1 MRVWQRGE
9 RTLANISSDTR
20 LFPRPFHGTG
30 FVLLALGAVVV
41 ILGVAAFFLIYNLP
55 DADAFNARVERLF
68 VENKDLTSEAELRL
82 LEILAHSGSAF
93 SDTLASYRAMVLV
106 LFVFAAAL
114 LIAAAVFLINTV
126 ALGRRISEVERA
138 GMHVRSLVLRRDEQV
153 VLLNELDLEL
163 TPAAMETLAVLC
175 EARLDDEV
183 LSGAQ
188 LESLVSGKDILDCEE
203 AAGATRI
210 KRLRDALG
218 NQIISKLLIRNITRN
233 GYVLAL
239 DKRAIR
245 LN

>member
-1 MRVWQRGE
+1 M
-9 RTLANISSDTR
+9 
-20 LFPRPFHGTG
+20 
-30 FVLLALGAVVV
+30 
-41 ILGVAAFFLIYNLP
+41 
-55 DADAFNARVERLF
+55 
-68 VENKDLTSEAELRL
+68 
-82 LEILAHSGSAF
+82 
-93 SDTLASYRAMVLV
+93 
-106 LFVFAAAL
+106 
-114 LIAAAVFLINTV
+114 
-126 ALGRRISEVERA
+126 
-138 GMHVRSLVLRRDEQV
+138 RSLVLRRDEQV

-245 LN
+245 LD